1 MEIQTLNQNN
11 QNNQNNQIKLN
22 KSYEEYVEKAIQE
35 GLEDINT
42 GKTQDFETAMKE
54 LDSEFE

>member
-1 MEIQTLNQNN
+1 MEIQTLNQT
-11 QNNQNNQIKLN
+11 NQIELN
-22 KSYEEYVEKAIQE
+22 KSYEEYVEKAIQK